1 MNADEWNE
9 IRRCHSR
16 GESIKGIA
24 QRLGMSRNTVRRAL
38 ALTDP
43 PVDHRSRSGSI
54 ADTVDTRLRE
64 ILIDAPDT
72 SIAELSRQTGWDRS
86 RTTLARRVNVIRG
99 ELAVTGGADDRPIP
113 VIPGFATSFVGRR
126 EELRTLRTMLGEN
139 VLVTITGPGGMGKTR
154 LAVQAASDFRRAFPD
169 GVRVIEL
176 AAVRSPNLLTQAV
189 CDSLAISH
197 RDVHGRSAE
206 ETLIDYL
213 RNRRM
218 LLVLD
223 NCEHLLDE
231 CARLVTALLTST
243 RQLRIVATSR
253 EVLAV
258 PGEYVFPLPPLSTF
272 DDTVSSGAVEL
283 FVNRASSVLS
293 GFELDDG
300 NREAVRR
307 ICSRLDGLPLAIELA
322 CARLPVL
329 SVNELADRLDRRL
342 DLLTVGNRT
351 GPQRHRSLQAT
362 VDWSYE
368 LCTREQQLL
377 WAHASIFAGGFDLGM
392 AENVCSD
399 LELPVESI
407 LDGVSALVGKSILHR
422 EETSGVVRFRMLE
435 TIREYGN
442 SKLDAKAKADLQ
454 FRLLHWCGDLVSRAV
469 DDWFGPDQRPAAEQ
483 VRLNHANIRSVL
495 HTAISHPTG
504 DSGQLAAD
512 ILGKA
517 WFLWACGLSVREHRM
532 WLTRVL
538 DMPDVSPWSRG
549 RVLATL
555 GLVQTLQGDRD
566 SAEFVLH
573 RAVTISDDAGDDQ
586 NVAFATQVR
595 GLKEFFAGQFDI
607 ARTLMVDAQERYRA
621 VGGRPDLVHTLHI
634 HRGMLCCFTS
644 DIDEA
649 FEHFS
654 IVRRRSEEIGEWW
667 LRSYATYG
675 LGLVAL
681 MRQDFDSAAEL
692 AVRSL
697 SMKQDF
703 DDVVGTTLVT
713 DLLGWSEAERG
724 SAERSVVLLG
734 AAASMWGSFGM
745 QLYGSQHWVDK
756 RASTED
762 QCRKALGSNR
772 FDTCHHKGEAMSVA
786 ELIGYALNEEPVTAQ
801 TGQRV
806 DTVHE
811 MLSPREREVAVY
823 VAAGMTNKEIAAKMV
838 LSSRTVE
845 GHVEHIL
852 GKLGIDRRSEVA
864 AMIEPVRVG

>member
-1 MNADEWNE
+1 MNADEWSE
-9 IRRCHSR
+9 IRRCHAQ

-38 ALTDP
+38 TLAEP
-43 PVDHRSRSGSI
+43 PNDHRSRVGSI
-54 ADTVDTRLRE
+54 ADAVDTRLRE

-72 SIAELSRQTGWDRS
+72 SIAELSRSIGWTRS
-86 RTTLARRVNVIRG
+86 RTTLARRVKVVREELSAIRATD
-99 ELAVTGGADDRPIP
+99 ERPMP
-113 VIPGFATSFVGRR
+113 TIPGFATSFVGRR
-126 EELRTLRTMLGEN
+126 DELRTLRTLLGDN

-176 AAVRSPNLLTQAV
+176 ASVRSPNLLTQAV
-189 CDSLAISH
+189 CDGLAISH
-197 RDVHGRSAE
+197 RDVHGRPAE

-231 CARLVTALLTST
+231 CARLVSSLLSAT

-253 EVLAV
+253 EILAV
-258 PGEYVFPLPPLSTF
+258 SGEYVFPLPPLSTS
-272 DDTVSSGAVEL
+272 DDTESSGAVEL

-293 GFELDDG
+293 GFVLGEN
-300 NREAVRR
+300 NREAVQR

-329 SVNELADRLDRRL
+329 SVQELADRLDRRL
-342 DLLTVGNRT
+342 DLLTVGNRA

-377 WAHASIFAGGFDLGM
+377 WVRASIFAGGFDLGM
-392 AENVCSD
+392 AETVCSD
-399 LELPVESI
+399 LDLPPEAI
-407 LDGVSALVGKSILHR
+407 LDGVSALVGKSIVHR
-422 EETSGVVRFRMLE
+422 EEGPGGVRFRMLE

-442 SKLDAKAKADLQ
+442 SKLEAREKADLQ
-454 FRLLHWCGDLVSRAV
+454 TRLLQWCAELVSSTV
-469 DDWFGPDQRPAAEQ
+469 DAWFGPDQRKAGDQ
-483 VRLNHANIRSVL
+483 VRQNHANIRSVL
-495 HTAISHPTG
+495 HTAISHPTA

-538 DMPDVSPWSRG
+538 DLPDVSAWSRG

-555 GLVQTLQGDRD
+555 GLVQTLQGDRE

-573 RAVTISDDAGDDQ
+573 RALTISQDSGDEQ
-586 NVAFATQVR
+586 NVAFSMQVR

-607 ARTLMVDAQERYRA
+607 AHTLMTGAQERYRA
-621 VGGRPDLVHTLHI
+621 VGGREDLVHTLHI

-649 FEHFS
+649 FEQFS
-654 IVRRRSEEIGEWW
+654 IVQRRSEEIGEWW

-681 MRQDFDSAAEL
+681 MREDYDSAAEL
-692 AVRSL
+692 AVQSL
-697 SMKQDF
+697 AMKQDF

-724 SAERSVVLLG
+724 EAERSVVLLG

-745 QLYGSQHWVDK
+745 QLYGSEHWVDK
-756 RASTED
+756 RAQTED
-762 QCRKALGSNR
+762 QCREALGSSC
-772 FDTCHHKGEAMSVA
+772 FDACHCKGEAMSVA
-786 ELIGYALNEEPVTAQ
+786 ELIAYALRSDAMPDAADHPDSPTIEQ
-801 TGQRV
+801 
-806 DTVHE
+806 
-811 MLSPREREVAVY
+811 LSPREREVAAC

-838 LSSRTVE
+838 LSARTVE

-852 GKLGIDRRSEVA
+852 GKLGVDRRTEVA
-864 AMIEPVRVG
+864 ALVG

>member
-1 MNADEWNE
+1 MNADEWSD
-9 IRRCHSR
+9 IHRCHAQ

-38 ALTDP
+38 ALSEP
-43 PVDHRSRSGSI
+43 PNDHRSRAGSI
-54 ADTVDTRLRE
+54 ADAVDTRLRE
-64 ILIDAPDT
+64 ILTDAPDT
-72 SIAELSRQTGWDRS
+72 SIAEMSRQVDWTRS
-86 RTTLARRVNVIRG
+86 RTTLARRVKVVRD
-99 ELAVTGGADDRPIP
+99 ELTAARTADDRPMP
-113 VIPGFATSFVGRR
+113 AIPGFATSFVGRR
-126 EELRTLRTMLGEN
+126 DELRVLRSRLGDN
-139 VLVTITGPGGMGKTR
+139 VLVTIAGPGGMGKTR

-176 AAVRSPNLLTQAV
+176 ASVRSANLLTQAV
-189 CDSLAISH
+189 CDGLAISH

-231 CARLVTALLTST
+231 AARLVSALLSAT

-258 PGEYVFPLPPLSTF
+258 PGEYVFSLPPLSTS
-272 DDTVSSGAVEL
+272 DDTERSGAVEL

-293 GFELDDG
+293 GFALDDN

-329 SVNELADRLDRRL
+329 SVHELADRLDRRL
-342 DLLTVGNRT
+342 DLLTVGNRA

-377 WAHASIFAGGFDLGM
+377 WTRASVFAGGFDLGM
-392 AENVCSD
+392 AETVCSD
-399 LELPVESI
+399 TDLPPESI
-407 LDGVSALVGKSILHR
+407 LDGVSALVGKSIVHR
-422 EETSGVVRFRMLE
+422 EEDGGGVRFRMLE

-442 SKLDAKAKADLQ
+442 SKLEAREKNDLQ
-454 FRLLHWCGDLVSRAV
+454 AGLLQWCAALVSHTV
-469 DDWFGPDQRPAAEQ
+469 DSWFGPDQRKAGDQ
-483 VRLNHANIRSVL
+483 VRQNHANIRSVL
-495 HTAISHPTG
+495 HTAISLPTA

-538 DMPDVSPWSRG
+538 DLPDVSAWSRG

-555 GLVQTLQGDRD
+555 GLVQTLQGDRE

-573 RAVTISDDAGDDQ
+573 RAMTISGDSGDEQ
-586 NVAFATQVR
+586 NLAFAMQVR

-607 ARTLMVDAQERYRA
+607 AHTLMAGAQEHYRA
-621 VGGRPDLVHTLHI
+621 IGGRQDLVHTLHI

-649 FEHFS
+649 YEQFS
-654 IVRRRSEEIGEWW
+654 IVRRNSEEIGEWW

-681 MRQDFDSAAEL
+681 MREDYDTAADL

-697 SMKQDF
+697 AMKQDF

-713 DLLGWSEAERG
+713 DLLGWAEAERG
-724 SAERSVVLLG
+724 EAERSVVLLG

-756 RASTED
+756 RAQTEER
-762 QCRKALGSNR
+762 CRESLGGSC
-772 FDTCHHKGEAMSVA
+772 FEACHRKGESMSVV
-786 ELIGYALNEEPVTAQ
+786 ELIGYALGADTIPV
-801 TGQRV
+801 V
-806 DTVHE
+806 DEGTDSPTME
-811 MLSPREREVAVY
+811 QLSPREREVATC

-852 GKLGIDRRSEVA
+852 GKLGVDRRGEVA
-864 AMIEPVRVG
+864 ALVG